1 MEYRYDLAI
10 SLLDEDVQLGW
21 DIVNSLG
28 NPEKVFFYAKDT
40 DELTFNNGVNV
51 FGDVF
56 STHARF
62 VLVLHRERYGQ
73 TDWTALENSII
84 QERFIKTVKENNSP
98 ILFCKLDKSP
108 KPNWLPNT
116 YIYGSISP
124 LDNLIKILRKKIT
137 DFGGNSFPQTS
148 EEKLRLVV
156 EKNKYEQS
164 FLHKT
169 LSNQELADSA
179 RAEAFNFRDKLRDKL
194 NKNATDNGLFYNEKP
209 DQITFSIPIAYLNAS
224 FDKLN
229 IILRDNQT
237 ASNSISDA
245 FIEITV
251 RKGDWILKNYKKKF
265 YITINGIKGW
275 RNFDNK
281 NFLTS
286 EGLIEIIFQ
295 EIISIMS
302 GKENQNFVL

>member
-10 SLLDEDVQLGW
+10 SLLDEDVQIGW

-28 NPEKVFFYAKDT
+28 NPDKIFFYAKDN
-40 DELTFNNGVNV
+40 DELTFKNGASV
-51 FGDVF
+51 FSDVF
-56 STHARF
+56 SKHARF

-73 TDWTALENSII
+73 TDWTAYENSII
-84 QERFIKTVKENNSP
+84 QERFINTVKENSSP

-116 YIYGSISP
+116 YIYGSLNP
-124 LDNLIKILRKKIT
+124 LENLVNILRKKIT
-137 DFGGNSFPQTS
+137 DFGGTSFPKTS

-164 FLHKT
+164 FLNKT
-169 LSNQELADSA
+169 FANQELADIA
-179 RAEAFNFRDKLRDKL
+179 RAEAFNLRNKLRDKL
-194 NKNATDNGLFYNEKP
+194 NKNAIENGLFYNEKP
-209 DQITFSIPIAYLNAS
+209 DRIIFDIPVAYLNAS

-245 FIEITV
+245 FIEISI
-251 RKGDWILKNYKKKF
+251 RKGDLTLKSYKMKF

-275 RNFDNK
+275 RNSDNR

-295 EIISIMS
+295 DIISILS
-302 GKENQNFVL
+302 KNENQFFVL